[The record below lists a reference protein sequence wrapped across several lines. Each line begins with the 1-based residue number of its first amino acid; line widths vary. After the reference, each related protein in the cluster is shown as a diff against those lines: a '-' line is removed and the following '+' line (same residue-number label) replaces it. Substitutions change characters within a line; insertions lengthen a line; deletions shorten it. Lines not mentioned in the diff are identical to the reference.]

1 MIQLKLVPCS
11 QDYWEFV
18 RSLRNDTRVQNGF
31 IHSIN
36 ITKGMQHEYMSKY
49 SKCYRICLF
58 NGNPC
63 GYVGVINDDIRICT
77 HPDFQGKGIGKFM
90 INEIMIE
97 EPKAY
102 AKVKTDN
109 YASLKLFESCGFTKK
124 FFILMKD

>member
-1 MIQLKLVPCS
+1 MIQLKLVHCS

-18 RSLRNDTRVQNGF
+18 RNLRNDTRVQNGF

-36 ITKGMQHEYMSKY
+36 ITKSMQYEYMSKY
-49 SKCYRICLF
+49 SKYYRICIF

-63 GYVGVINDDIRICT
+63 GYVGVIDDDIRICT
-77 HPDFQGKGIGKFM
+77 HPDFQGEGIGKFM
-90 INEIMIE
+90 IKEIMIE

-109 YASLKLFESCGFTKK
+109 YTSIKLFESCGFTKK
-124 FFILMKD
+124 FYILTKD